1 MKEFSEVAKGNFSNE
16 DLTRARYI
24 HIETNAILSN
34 YCSYY

>member
-1 MKEFSEVAKGNFSNE
+1 MKEFSEVAKGNISDG

-34 YCSYY
+34 YSSYY